1 MSDPPGIAMLNAGA
15 YARRSAQ
22 PAQPDEPKR
31 LPQKPLPVLTV
42 PTVQPPTMQ
51 SRVSSSWSKAALS
64 LLAERRRR
72 TYLL

>member
-22 PAQPDEPKR
+22 PEQPERLAQKA
-31 LPQKPLPVLTV
+31 LPVLTV
-42 PTVQPPTMQ
+42 PTVQPPIGQ
-51 SRVSSSWSKAALS
+51 SRASSSWSKAALS